1 MMARV
6 PRVKRECGEDRSMP
20 YRVTCAFAAIA
31 LMFGAASTVSAQS
44 PKLDYDIFKRDVEPI
59 FLKKRAGHTRCYV
72 CHAESN
78 NAFRLERLKAGDK
91 FWSDEQSRRN
101 FDVVSTLVNPGDP
114 ATSRLLMQPLAPEA
128 GGNVFHSGGRQFASK
143 QDPDYR
149 KLVAWVSGAKPVDR
163 K

>member
-1 MMARV
+1 MLYRTA
-6 PRVKRECGEDRSMP
+6 CG
-20 YRVTCAFAAIA
+20 FAAVA
-31 LMFGAASTVSAQS
+31 LMFGAASIASAQS
-44 PKLDYDIFKRDVEPI
+44 PKLDYDVFKRDVEPI

-78 NAFRLERLKAGDK
+78 NAFRLERLPAGEK

-128 GGNVFHSGGRQFASK
+128 GGNVFHSGGRQFASR

-149 KLVAWVSGAKPVDR
+149 KLVAWVSGAKPADR

>member
-1 MMARV
+1 MRRHLLAII
-6 PRVKRECGEDRSMP
+6 
-20 YRVTCAFAAIA
+20 AIAAISA
-31 LMFGAASTVSAQS
+31 GAAPSATAQS
-44 PKLDYDIFKRDVEPI
+44 PKLDYDAFKRDVEPI

-78 NAFRLERLKAGDK
+78 NAFRLERLPAGEK
-91 FWSDEQSRRN
+91 FWSEEQSRRN
-101 FDVVSTLVNPGDP
+101 FDVVSTLVNPGDA
-114 ATSRLLMQPLAPEA
+114 ATSRLLTQPLAPEA

-149 KLVAWVSGAKPVDR
+149 KLVAWVSGATPADR

>member
-1 MMARV
+1 MWNRLTV
-6 PRVKRECGEDRSMP
+6 
-20 YRVTCAFAAIA
+20 AIA
-31 LMFGAASTVSAQS
+31 AAAALASLSTPNASAQS
-44 PKLDYDIFKRDVEPI
+44 KPTLDYEFFKNRVEPV

-78 NAFRLERLKAGDK
+78 NAFKLEKLTPGAKSWDE
-91 FWSDEQSRRN
+91 EQSRRN
-101 FDVVSTLVNPGDP
+101 FATVSALVTIGDP

-143 QDPDYR
+143 EDPDYR
-149 KLVAWVSGAKPVDR
+149 ALVQWVNGATPAAPSK